1 MFESDDLV
9 LRKNP
14 KAVALTII
22 QLSRAAHAKHA
33 IMPTSS
39 VQLEQEIHQQKQ
51 EDREDPHQQE
61 DEVMHELQ
69 AAEESKESSQQVLV
83 QSTKAEEPAFHETTA
98 LDHAIAQFLASN
110 SMKIRV
116 VKVDIR
122 NKKKK
127 RNADRKAE
135 YLIGSSKERVH
146 VRMLHGLLVALQ
158 GNQWVSFDS
167 YCTSTAH

>member
-1 MFESDDLV
+1 SDDLV
-9 LRKNP
+9 ARKSP

-33 IMPTSS
+33 IAPTSS

-51 EDREDPHQQE
+51 EDREDSVTQE
-61 DEVMHELQ
+61 DEVHHELQ
-69 AAEESKESSQQVLV
+69 AAEESKEASEQVTT
-83 QSTKAEEPAFHETTA
+83 QTTKSDEPAFHETTA
-98 LDHAIAQFLASN
+98 LDHAIAQFMTSH

-116 VKVDIR
+116 VKVNIH

-158 GNQWVSFDS
+158 GSQWVSFDA
-167 YCTSTAH
+167 YCESMAH